1 MSASR
6 GRCGWTIGN
15 RGERRSSLALGA
27 IASIA
32 ILGLAM
38 DVTRA
43 QEPGATPA
51 PVPTPTTE
59 SAPAQPPAA
68 TAAQPLSLRY
78 RFVEHYGLA
87 ADPTRPD
94 QIVAYQVGA
103 RQTVREETENPRGAP
118 DRREITMRTVYTE
131 RPGQLG
137 RRGEIVATVRRYD
150 GFRILSAA
158 PADPRQPVPLKGL
171 TLWYHPRPGET
182 PELIVLPPERP
193 IREGE
198 FSAIAGEVY
207 FPNLNVLF
215 PPRPA
220 RIGDTWKLG
229 ATAARM
235 LMTGL
240 ASGGVVDIEAN
251 LSAVERAGQGNEL
264 IATID
269 LSGPVDFEDGN
280 GEVRARLWFTFQP
293 AVAAEVPANGRI
305 VAAKPDPEL
314 VEARGFS
321 SKFVMSLRHEIPL
334 DENRRL
340 LQTRIGE
347 LHMERRRVADPAA
360 STLIVPDHA
369 PPLTPANSWILYDD
383 PEGRFHFQH
392 PQELVVKPID
402 PTNPSLL
409 NPIGLVHF
417 VPNQS
422 ADVVLITGIPR
433 DEAVRNRTYSD
444 PAAHLKAMRQEW
456 DRRGYD
462 MILGQQGWL
471 PEEDGAQ
478 PRRRVYRIEA
488 ALKAEGSRLYLDDY
502 IVVMG
507 SGEVFSV
514 QARTGRDDH
523 IAFRAQAET
532 LIRSLGGG
540 SSIPGLTR
548 ETRPAPAPRSGPAG
562 PATTPAPGLSAP
574 RDDLMKPPPIP
585 RLNDRP

>member
-1 MSASR
+1 M
-6 GRCGWTIGN
+6 T
-15 RGERRSSLALGA
+15 LGT
-27 IASIA
+27 IASLA

-38 DVTRA
+38 QIGRA
-43 QEPGATPA
+43 QEPGTTPS
-51 PVPTPTTE
+51 PTPG
-59 SAPAQPPAA
+59 SAPSQPP
-68 TAAQPLSLRY
+68 TAAPPLSLRY
-78 RFVEHYGLA
+78 RFVENYGLTT
-87 ADPTRPD
+87 DPARPD
-94 QIVAYQVGA
+94 QLVAYQVGA

-118 DRREITMRTVYTE
+118 DRREITTRTVYTE

-150 GFRILSAA
+150 GFRILGAG
-158 PADPRQPVPLKGL
+158 PTDPRLPVLLKGL
-171 TLWYHPRPGET
+171 TLWYHPRPGEA

-193 IREGE
+193 IREDE

-207 FPNLNVLF
+207 FPNLAALF
-215 PPRPA
+215 PPRSA
-220 RIGDTWKLG
+220 RIGDTWKVG
-229 ATAARM
+229 AAAARL
-235 LMTGL
+235 LMSGL
-240 ASGGVVDIEAN
+240 ASGGVVDLEAN

-264 IATID
+264 VATID
-269 LSGPVDFEDGN
+269 LSGSVDFEDGN
-280 GEVRARLWFTFQP
+280 GEVRARLWFTFHPTQANEPP
-293 AVAAEVPANGRI
+293 ATGRI
-305 VAAKPDPEL
+305 AAAKPDPEL
-314 VEARGFS
+314 VEAQGFS

-340 LQTRIGE
+340 LQTQVGE
-347 LHMERRRVADPAA
+347 LHMERRRVSDADA

-369 PPLTPANSWILYDD
+369 PPPIPANSWILYDD

-392 PQELVVKPID
+392 PQELLVKPID
-402 PTNPSLL
+402 PANPTLR

-433 DEAVRNRTYSD
+433 DEAVRNRIYSD

-502 IVVMG
+502 IVMMG
-507 SGEVFSV
+507 GGEVFSV

-523 IAFRAQAET
+523 VAFRAQAET
-532 LIRSLGGG
+532 LIRTLGSG
-540 SSIPGLTR
+540 SSIPGLAR
-548 ETRPAPAPRSGPAG
+548 ESRPAPAPAPRSRPAG
-562 PATTPAPGLSAP
+562 PVPGPSAP